1 MKKRLNE
8 WVYEWLE
15 TYKKVMVKPS
25 TYDSYLQ
32 YATHV
37 TCDKSLKKLSSSDIQ
52 KLINNMVVEGLKLS
66 TIKHMLTLV
75 RQSLKKARSL
85 GFIKSLVCLEDLDLP
100 KKQPKKITPL
110 RPDEINKILKNSYL
124 TFTSSMVYCV
134 SNTQTIGE
142 TYKTLR
148 RLTVA
153 VRFLCMASCSLSL
166 KNADGTQKVLTEF
179 LPTL

>member
-1 MKKRLNE
+1 
-8 WVYEWLE
+8 
-15 TYKKVMVKPS
+15 MVKPS

-85 GFIKSLVCLEDLDLP
+85 GFIKSLVLFGRFGLT
-100 KKQPKKITPL
+100 KKTT
-110 RPDEINKILKNSYL
+110 EENNSL
-124 TFTSSMVYCV
+124 TS
-134 SNTQTIGE
+134 
-142 TYKTLR
+142 
-148 RLTVA
+148 
-153 VRFLCMASCSLSL
+153 
-166 KNADGTQKVLTEF
+166 
-179 LPTL
+179 

>member
-100 KKQPKKITPL
+100 K
-110 RPDEINKILKNSYL
+110 NN
-124 TFTSSMVYCV
+124 
-134 SNTQTIGE
+134 
-142 TYKTLR
+142 R
-148 RLTVA
+148 R
-153 VRFLCMASCSLSL
+153 
-166 KNADGTQKVLTEF
+166 K
-179 LPTL
+179 

>member
-75 RQSLKKARSL
+75 RQSLKKGSFFRLYKKSCLFGRFGLTKKTTEENNSL
-85 GFIKSLVCLEDLDLP
+85 
-100 KKQPKKITPL
+100 
-110 RPDEINKILKNSYL
+110 
-124 TFTSSMVYCV
+124 
-134 SNTQTIGE
+134 
-142 TYKTLR
+142 
-148 RLTVA
+148 
-153 VRFLCMASCSLSL
+153 AS
-166 KNADGTQKVLTEF
+166 
-179 LPTL
+179 